1 MDRFYCY
8 LAGFAIALALV
19 AGFCIV
25 KSVVEEWQE
34 KQRDRMKWIAQDVC
48 NKRFKDVA
56 QYTRDLTV
64 EIIDRRL
71 ADLAEKEGEHES
83 D

>member
-25 KSVVEEWQE
+25 KIVVEEYKE
-34 KQRDRMKWIAQDVC
+34 KRDRYIRNAVYAEMLKEREWLREYIETAVP
-48 NKRFKDVA
+48 
-56 QYTRDLTV
+56 LL
-64 EIIDRRL
+64 ID
-71 ADLAEKEGEHES
+71 DKLAEKEGEHETAEL
-83 D
+83 